1 MGGEC
6 DKLLWDDQVPGV
18 GRDDGAGGVEPEVL
32 HTHKL
37 PGDVRALGEKC
48 AAHST
53 SETSH
58 CTHHIV
64 HITLHTS
71 HCTHHTAHLVLDTAY
86 SITNAH
92 SASKSADFF

>member
-53 SETSH
+53 Q
-58 CTHHIV
+58 HIG
-64 HITLHTS
+64 HLPLHTS
-71 HCTHHTAHLVLDTAY
+71 HRTPRIGHC
-86 SITNAH
+86 I
-92 SASKSADFF
+92 

>member
-37 PGDVRALGEKC
+37 PGDVRALGENC

-53 SETSH
+53 QHIGHLALHTSY
-58 CTHHIV
+58 CKHHIA
-64 HITLHTS
+64 HIPLHTS
-71 HCTHHTAHLVLDTAY
+71 HYTLHTVLQKV
-86 SITNAH
+86 NLLPNGL
-92 SASKSADFF
+92 KF